1 DTLQCIPLRSYFE
14 EVWMDM
20 CDRE

>member
-1 DTLQCIPLRSYFE
+1 LRSYFE